1 MKTPV
6 ALIIFNRPDTTE
18 KVFESIR
25 QAQPSKLFVIADG
38 PRQEKAIDV
47 QQCAAARAIID
58 RVDWECEVM
67 TNYSDTNLG
76 CKLRPATG
84 IDWVFQQVEAAIILE
99 DDCLPDPTFFTFCD
113 EMLERYRYDTRIMAI
128 AGSNFQFGRK
138 RTTDS
143 YYFSRFPHCWGWATW
158 RRAWQYFDL
167 EMKLWATVRDGNWL
181 QDILNNDAEIKFW
194 QKNFQGI
201 YDRSI
206 DTVWDYQWAFACWI
220 QNGLTI
226 LPNVNLTSNIGFGV
240 DATHTTTVCSDLAN
254 MPVEAMT
261 MPLQH
266 PQFVLRDLISDR
278 YTNENIFALSLQ
290 VRAKN
295 IIRHRL
301 SRRSKYSRSYIIN

>member
-25 QAQPSKLFVIADG
+25 QAQPPKLFVIADG
-38 PRQEKAIDV
+38 PRQDKATDV

-58 RVDWECEVM
+58 RVDWKCEVM

-99 DDCLPDPTFFTFCD
+99 DDCLPDSTFFTFCD
-113 EMLERYRYDTRIMAI
+113 EMLERYRHDTRIMAI

-206 DTVWDYQWAFACWI
+206 DTVWDYQWTFACWI
-220 QNGLTI
+220 QNCLTI

-240 DATHTTTVCSDLAN
+240 DATHTTIDSKLAN

-261 MPLQH
+261 IPLQH
-266 PQFVLRDLISDR
+266 PQFVIHDSVSDR

-301 SRRSKYSRSYIIN
+301 YRRSKYSRSCIIK